1 MFNACCPDIR
11 DLRSLLDYVAHS
23 LRYDTALVLVPAAH
37 SFRAVAAHSSSPTPK
52 CSVRADSSTPKRLV
66 RVGVALAHPETL
78 GPR

>member
-23 LRYDTALVLVPAAH
+23 LRSDAALVLAPSAH
-37 SFRAVAAHSSSPTPK
+37 SFRADAAHSSSPTPK
-52 CSVRADSSTPKRLV
+52 CSVRADAALV
-66 RVGVALAHPETL
+66 HPETL